1 MVVDDNEII
10 REGIVIALDSSE
22 KYQIINVYPDGQS
35 AISNFKKDDP
45 DIVLM
50 DMELPDMSGL
60 KCIEKIKSIKRN
72 VDVLV
77 ITVHEDSDLVF
88 KALEV
93 GAIGY
98 ITKSSV
104 KFFTDLENVIDEMV
118 SGGSPM
124 STAIARM
131 VVNSFQKNTRTPLSK
146 RETKVLELL
155 ARGKSYRVIADELFI
170 AGATVRA
177 HIRNIYE
184 KLQVNSKD
192 QAIEKALMQK
202 LIR

>member
-1 MVVDDNEII
+1 MDDNEII
-10 REGIVIALDSSE
+10 REGIVIALDASDE
-22 KYQIINVYPDGQS
+22 YRVINTYLEGQS
-35 AISNFKKDDP
+35 AIANFKRDDP

-60 KCIEKIKSIKRN
+60 KCIEKIKSIKSN

-98 ITKSSV
+98 VTKNSV

-131 VVNSFQKNTRTPLSK
+131 VVNSFQKNARTPLSK
-146 RETKVLELL
+146 RETTVLELL
-155 ARGKSYRVIADELFI
+155 AKGKSYRVIGDELFI

-192 QAIEKALMQK
+192 QAIEKALLQK

>member
-1 MVVDDNEII
+1 MDDNEII
-10 REGIVIALDSSE
+10 REGIVIALDASDE
-22 KYQIINVYPDGQS
+22 YRVINTYLEGQS
-35 AISNFKKDDP
+35 AIANFKRDDP

-60 KCIEKIKSIKRN
+60 KCIEKIKSIKSN

-77 ITVHEDSDLVF
+77 ITVHEDSDFVF

-98 ITKSSV
+98 VTKNSV

-131 VVNSFQKNTRTPLSK
+131 VVNSFQKNARTPLSK
-146 RETKVLELL
+146 RETTVLELL
-155 ARGKSYRVIADELFI
+155 AKGKSYRVIGDELFI

-192 QAIEKALMQK
+192 QAIEKALLQK